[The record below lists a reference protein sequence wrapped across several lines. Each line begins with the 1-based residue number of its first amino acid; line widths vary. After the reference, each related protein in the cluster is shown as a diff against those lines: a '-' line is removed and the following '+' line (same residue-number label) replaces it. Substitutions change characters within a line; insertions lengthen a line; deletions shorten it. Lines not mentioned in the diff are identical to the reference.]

1 VNHMRPYIRMTYMV
15 HMKNTSLKR
24 LTGHEI
30 SKLLFQPSELKKI
43 EIRYLYDIELSKKQ
57 NPQCFFGGT

>member
-1 VNHMRPYIRMTYMV
+1 MV
-15 HMKNTSLKR
+15 YMKNTSLKR

-43 EIRYLYDIELSKKQ
+43 EIRYLNDIELSKKQ
-57 NPQCFFGGT
+57 NPPFPWYLKYNKLAISTSSV